1 MNSKTLALTI
11 ILRECPSNFQFM
23 RFLIAAFVALN
34 TPLGIFA
41 NGGNAHSELVFIEDF
56 EKPQL
61 GGLYQQLDEDP
72 HLEVVEG
79 AGVDGGHGLKA
90 TFEGSPRGSER
101 ITARHKLGERGLEFT
116 LSYDVK
122 FDHDFQFVKGGKLHG
137 LGPDSPITGGKSMQ
151 PSGWSARVT
160 FKEEGSIR
168 SYLYCQNKEGQYGT
182 GIASPHFRFKKGTY
196 YSVSLHVKL
205 NENASTSD
213 GFAHIYIDGDRV
225 VQHDGVRFRGKD
237 GDDTL
242 ITQFLFSAFHGGHE
256 PHWAPR
262 DASGA
267 YTNVH
272 AYFDNIAVHRGK
284 WVVDKPRR

>member
-1 MNSKTLALTI
+1 
-11 ILRECPSNFQFM
+11 M
-23 RFLIAAFVALN
+23 RFLIAAFIALG
-34 TPLGIFA
+34 LSIGIFA
-41 NGGNAHSELVFIEDF
+41 NSDRDHDGLVFIEDF
-56 EKPQL
+56 ENPETGRLYWQL
-61 GGLYQQLDEDP
+61 ADDP
-72 HLEVVEG
+72 HLEVAEG
-79 AGVDGGHGLKA
+79 VGADGSRGLIA
-90 TFEGSPRGSER
+90 TFEGGPRGSER
-101 ITARHKLGERGLEFT
+101 ITARHNFGERGLEYS

-151 PSGWSARVT
+151 PGGWSARVT

-168 SYLYCQNKEGQYGT
+168 SYLYCQNKDGQYGA
-182 GIASPHFRFKKGTY
+182 GITNPHFRFEKGEY
-196 YSVSLHVKL
+196 YSVSLHAKL

-213 GFAHIYIDGDRV
+213 GFAHIYVNGDLV

-242 ITQFLFSAFHGGHE
+242 ISQFLFSAFHGGHE

-284 WVVDKPRR
+284 WIREKQRK